1 LSLEDWR
8 DTTVA
13 GLRAFADGRR
23 RDAAESWLRAGE
35 LINSACGHDA
45 LLAAAENNVGVAYLL
60 DGDPQRAAEHFAR
73 AARLWDQSRNWI
85 ECAEPE
91 LASSSVFHLRL
102 AMDHHVAFTA
112 LRRGRYLDL
121 CDAGRKIAEFNASIA
136 TAPEPAMRGE
146 ASLHQSMIEILS
158 SAFGPNSAEVRI
170 VCSAG
175 SDGLAAYGDKA
186 ARLAEWPARSYLD
199 TGQYLANVELAA
211 HMSVLL
217 HSRVLPP
224 TIREPGSGNDD

>member
-1 LSLEDWR
+1 LALEDWR

-13 GLRAFADGRR
+13 GLHAFAGGRIR
-23 RDAAESWLRAGE
+23 EAAESWLHAAAF
-35 LINSACGHDA
+35 INGACGHEA

-60 DGDPQRAAEHFAR
+60 NSDPQRAAEHFAC
-73 AARLWDQSRNWI
+73 AARLWDQSRSCI
-85 ECAEPE
+85 ESAEPE

-102 AMDHHVAFTA
+102 AMEHHEAFTA

-121 CDAGRKIAEFNASIA
+121 CDAGKKIAEFNESIA
-136 TAPEPAMRGE
+136 TVSALA
-146 ASLHQSMIEILS
+146 AADQSLIEVLT

-170 VCSAG
+170 LCSAG
-175 SDGLAAYGDKA
+175 SDGLAAYRDKA

-211 HMSVLL
+211 RMSVLL
-217 HSRVLPP
+217 HPGVLPP